1 MGADLVQVRGGLIGG
16 EAYMLVDL
24 FLCPPYGSVAGPSS
38 APTPRREGDG
48 RWEVGGREGR
58 WGGRYNPQPGS
69 IEQQDKVK

>member
-48 RWEVGGREGR
+48 GWEVGGREG
-58 WGGRYNPQPGS
+58 
-69 IEQQDKVK
+69 